1 MNTPS
6 LPRHPQTTFHAPQP
20 MAVLQW
26 LLVIAVGFILF
37 VMLCISGA
45 NAQTK
50 PVLAQFIDKIP
61 AASLVE
67 GADRYG
73 LIQKDVPVAPVLKNG
88 DQIGWAFITSD
99 FVGTT
104 GYSGKPIHVMVAID
118 QNARIIGLKLVK
130 HSEPIVLIGIPEERI
145 AALTEGY
152 VGFDLV
158 AATQNADHDLNI
170 ISGATVTIMVID
182 DSILRSGI
190 KVARTLGL
198 GGLSAPETANTPKFA
213 IKTDATAPEDWFTL
227 VGDGTVRR
235 MSLDVGQVNDTF
247 AAMNDPR
254 ALDRPIEAPA
264 DDTFIDMY
272 VTLVSVP
279 GIGKATLGA
288 RGYNNLKAWLKD
300 GEEAILVTARGQ
312 YSFKGSG
319 YVRGGLFDRIQLI
332 QGDMSVRFR
341 DRNHRR
347 VGDIMADGAPG
358 FKEMDLFKIPAE
370 SGFDP
375 TQPWRMELLVHR
387 DVGAIERLYTTFD
400 IGWQP
405 PANYL
410 DRITPVVS
418 EQDVSANVEITN
430 DEQAAKT
437 ALWQRIWRDKTV
449 EIVVLSIMLLV
460 LTTAFFFQGFLTR
473 SAKFTFWFRISFLT
487 VTLVFLGWYANAQL
501 SVVNLMALTNSLVTG
516 FTWEAF
522 LLDPLTFILWFSVAA
537 ALIFWGRGAYCGW
550 LCPFGALQE
559 LTNRIAKFFHVP
571 QWTLPWGLHERLW
584 AVKYIIF
591 LGLFGTMLASIDQAE
606 KLAEV
611 EPFKTAI
618 ILKFDRAWPFVLYAV
633 VLLGAGLF
641 VERFYCRYLC
651 PLGAALAIP
660 ARMRMFDWLKRYKEC
675 GSPCQNCAHECMVQA
690 IHPTGEINPNEC
702 HNCLHCQ
709 VLYQSEKICPVVIK
723 KLKRQENLLASME
736 GAQKALNRTRTTKH
750 NPKEKS

>member
-1 MNTPS
+1 MKTPS
-6 LPRHPQTTFHAPQP
+6 VPVSFLSARHF
-20 MAVLQW
+20 LQIRYTLSGM
-26 LLVIAVGFILF
+26 LLFAMGILF
-37 VMLCISGA
+37 PVLF
-45 NAQTK
+45 AQSDAHAQNN
-50 PVLAQFIDKIP
+50 PVLAQFIGKVP
-61 AASLVE
+61 AASLVD
-67 GADRYG
+67 GADGYG
-73 LIQKDVPVAPVLKNG
+73 PIDAHNPVAPVLKNG
-88 DQIGWAFITSD
+88 TRIGWAFITSD

-104 GYSGKPIHVMVAID
+104 GYSGKPIHVMAAVDDDAKV
-118 QNARIIGLKLVK
+118 IGVKLVK

-152 VGFDLV
+152 IGFDLV
-158 AATQNADHDLNI
+158 QAAKGADHELNI

-190 KVARTLGL
+190 KVARALGL
-198 GGLSAPETANTPKFA
+198 GGLSTPTATTGPQFKINPDASAPA
-213 IKTDATAPEDWFTL
+213 DWQTM
-227 VGDGTVRR
+227 VGDGTLRR
-235 MSLDVGQVNDTF
+235 MSLDVGQVNDAF
-247 AAMNDPR
+247 AAMDDPR
-254 ALDRPIEAPA
+254 ATERPITAGPTE
-264 DDTFIDMY
+264 TFIDMY
-272 VTLVSVP
+272 ATLVSIP
-279 GIGKATLGA
+279 AIGRATLGE
-288 RGYNNLKAWLKD
+288 RGYNNLKSWLKE
-300 GEEAILVTARGQ
+300 GEEAILVAGRGQ

-347 VGDIMADGAPG
+347 VGDIMVGGAPELT
-358 FKEMDLFKIPAE
+358 EMDLFKIPA
-370 SGFDP
+370 SNDFDP
-375 TQPWRMELLVHR
+375 TQPWRLELLVHR
-387 DVGAIERLYTTFD
+387 DIGAVERLYTTFD
-400 IGWQP
+400 MGWQP
-405 PANYL
+405 PATYL
-410 DRITPVVS
+410 KKVAKP
-418 EQDVSANVEITN
+418 EQKAASQAPSTLET

-437 ALWQRIWRDKTV
+437 ALWQRIWHDKTI
-449 EIVVLSIMLLV
+449 EIVVLSIMLFT
-460 LTTAFFFQGFLTR
+460 LTLAFFFQNILTR

-559 LTNRIAKFFHVP
+559 LTNRIAKLFHIP

-618 ILKFDRAWPFVLYAV
+618 ILKFDRAWPFVLYAL

-660 ARMRMFDWLKRYKEC
+660 ARIRMFDWLKRYKEC
-675 GSPCQNCAHECMVQA
+675 GSPCQTCAHECMVQA

-709 VLYQSEKICPVVIK
+709 VLYQSKKICPVVIK
-723 KLKRQENLLASME
+723 KLKRQESLLASME
-736 GAQKALNRTRTTKH
+736 GAQKALNRTQTTKH

>member
-1 MNTPS
+1 MKTPLLQPNVPIAIPSPQSISS
-6 LPRHPQTTFHAPQP
+6 LPRLLVFAI
-20 MAVLQW
+20 AVL
-26 LLVIAVGFILF
+26 LLLQLA
-37 VMLCISGA
+37 ISPA
-45 NAQTK
+45 LAQNK
-50 PVLAQFIDKIP
+50 PVLAQFIDKVP

-67 GADRYG
+67 GADGYG
-73 LIQKDVPVAPVLKNG
+73 PIQKDAPVAPVLKNG
-88 DQIGWAFITSD
+88 GQIGWAFITSD

-104 GYSGKPIHVMVAID
+104 GYSGKPIHVMVAVD
-118 QNARIIGLKLVK
+118 QDARIIGVKLVK
-130 HSEPIVLIGIPEERI
+130 HSEPIVLIGIPEARI

-152 VGFDLV
+152 VGFDLA
-158 AATQNADHDLNI
+158 AATNDSDHDLNI

-190 KVARTLGL
+190 KVARSLGL
-198 GGLSAPETANTPKFA
+198 GGLSAPETSNAPQFE
-213 IKTDATAPEDWFTL
+213 IKTDATAPEDWVTL
-227 VGDGTVRR
+227 VGDGTLRR

-247 AAMNDPR
+247 AAMDDPR
-254 ALDRPIEAPA
+254 ALKRPIEDPA
-264 DDTFIDMY
+264 EETFIDMY
-272 VTLVSVP
+272 VALVSVP
-279 GIGKATLGA
+279 AIGKATLGE

-300 GEEAILVTARGQ
+300 GEEAILVTERGQ

-347 VGDIMADGAPG
+347 VGDIMAEGAPALT
-358 FKEMDLFKIPAE
+358 EMDLFKIPAG
-370 SGFDP
+370 SGFEP
-375 TQPWRMELLVHR
+375 TKPWRLELLVHR
-387 DVGAIERLYTTFD
+387 DIGAIERLYTTFD

-410 DRITPVVS
+410 TKITPPAS
-418 EQDVSANVEITN
+418 EADAPKNADFAN

-437 ALWQRIWRDKTV
+437 ALWHRIWRDKAV
-449 EIVVLSIMLLV
+449 EIVVLSIMLVV
-460 LTTAFFFQGFLTR
+460 LTAAFFFQGLLTR
-473 SAKFTFWFRISFLT
+473 SAKFTFWFRICFLT

-537 ALIFWGRGAYCGW
+537 SLIFWGRGAYCGW

-571 QWTLPWGLHERLW
+571 QWTVPWGLHERLW
-584 AVKYIIF
+584 ALKYIIF
-591 LGLFGTMLASIDQAE
+591 LGLFGTMLASLDQAE

-618 ILKFDRAWPFVLYAV
+618 ILKFDRAWPFVLYV
-633 VLLGAGLF
+633 LVLLGAGLF

-660 ARMRMFDWLKRYKEC
+660 ARIRMFDWLKRYKEC

-709 VLYQSEKICPVVIK
+709 VLYQSKTICPVVIK
-723 KLKRQENLLASME
+723 KLKRQESLLASTE
-736 GAQKALNRTRTTKH
+736 GAQKALNRTQTTKQ
-750 NPKEKS
+750 NLKEKS

>member
-1 MNTPS
+1 MKTPLLQPNVLIAIPSPHSISS
-6 LPRHPQTTFHAPQP
+6 LPRLLVFAI
-20 MAVLQW
+20 AVL
-26 LLVIAVGFILF
+26 LLLLLA
-37 VMLCISGA
+37 ISPA
-45 NAQTK
+45 LAQNK
-50 PVLAQFIDKIP
+50 PVLAQFIDKVP

-67 GADRYG
+67 GADGYG
-73 LIQKDVPVAPVLKNG
+73 PIQKDAPVAPVLKNG
-88 DQIGWAFITSD
+88 GQIGWAFITSD

-104 GYSGKPIHVMVAID
+104 GYSGKPIHVMVAVD
-118 QNARIIGLKLVK
+118 QDARIIGVKLVK
-130 HSEPIVLIGIPEERI
+130 HSEPIVLIGIPEARI

-152 VGFDLV
+152 VGFDLA
-158 AATQNADHDLNI
+158 AATNDSDHDLNI

-190 KVARTLGL
+190 KVARSLGL
-198 GGLSAPETANTPKFA
+198 GGLSAPETSNAPQFE

-227 VGDGTVRR
+227 VGDGTLRR

-247 AAMNDPR
+247 AAMDDPR
-254 ALDRPIEAPA
+254 ALKRPIEDPA
-264 DDTFIDMY
+264 EETFIDMY
-272 VTLVSVP
+272 VALVSVP
-279 GIGKATLGA
+279 AIGKATLGE

-347 VGDIMADGAPG
+347 VGDIMAEGAPALT
-358 FKEMDLFKIPAE
+358 EMDLFKIPAG
-370 SGFDP
+370 SGFEP
-375 TQPWRMELLVHR
+375 TKPWRLELLVHR
-387 DVGAIERLYTTFD
+387 DIGAIERLYTTFD

-410 DRITPVVS
+410 TKITPPAS
-418 EQDVSANVEITN
+418 EADASKNADFAN

-437 ALWQRIWRDKTV
+437 ALWHRIWRDKAV
-449 EIVVLSIMLLV
+449 EIVVLSIMLVV
-460 LTTAFFFQGFLTR
+460 LTAAFFFQGLLTR
-473 SAKFTFWFRISFLT
+473 SAKFTFWFRICFLT

-537 ALIFWGRGAYCGW
+537 SLIFWGRGAYCGW

-571 QWTLPWGLHERLW
+571 QWTVPWGLHERLW
-584 AVKYIIF
+584 ALKYIIF
-591 LGLFGTMLASIDQAE
+591 LGLFGTMLASLDQAE

-618 ILKFDRAWPFVLYAV
+618 ILKFDRAWPFVLYV
-633 VLLGAGLF
+633 LVLLGAGLF

-660 ARMRMFDWLKRYKEC
+660 ARIRMFDWLKRYKEC

-709 VLYQSEKICPVVIK
+709 VLYQSKTICPVVIK
-723 KLKRQENLLASME
+723 KLKRQESLLASTE
-736 GAQKALNRTRTTKH
+736 GAQKALNRTQTTKQ